1 MVKAFPVRHIEA
13 IGGGQRIEGGKE
25 RGGTVLRAA
34 EGQIDVRTTMVASH
48 GPQSIE
54 LHPAELG
61 EALQTSSD
69 LGDGAFAQIIV
80 ADRGNSLLR
89 TDGICGGR

>member
-1 MVKAFPVRHIEA
+1 MVKAFPVPHIEA

-34 EGQIDVRTTMVASH
+34 EGQIDVRTAMVASH

-69 LGDGAFAQIIV
+69 LGHGAFAQAIGAV
-80 ADRGNSLLR
+80 WGNGLLSFV
-89 TDGICGGR
+89 GGTLR

>member
-1 MVKAFPVRHIEA
+1 MVKASPVRHIEA

-25 RGGTVLRAA
+25 RGGTVLRTA
-34 EGQIDVRTTMVASH
+34 EGQIDILTAPMASH
-48 GPQSIE
+48 RARSIE
-54 LHPAELG
+54 LYPAELG